1 MVSSS
6 LTSFS
11 WTSCRSHGFSEFS
24 TALLA
29 AWSMMDMMDVMD
41 GGVMVAFLLI
51 VEFVRAVTICRVWP
65 SSSCYLLLAS
75 MLGQWVR
82 AWSESGVSWVWLPCF
97 CYLFSTNMF
106 HKGENK
112 MFQTYFRD
120 VHCTLFQS
128 NEMNVKSEDG
138 WKFHG
143 RPTWSQRPHH
153 STQNRHEWLFN
164 SKKLD
169 VGFCIHFLII
179 HLLTRSSFSRT
190 RHIFLLPDFSKE
202 ISMDEL
208 RVVTFVGIPKVSD
221 LLCSMGNH
229 GIPWNTNIN
238 HTDPY
243 RSIVIHRIPTG

>member
-1 MVSSS
+1 
-6 LTSFS
+6 
-11 WTSCRSHGFSEFS
+11 
-24 TALLA
+24 
-29 AWSMMDMMDVMD
+29 MDMMDVMD

-82 AWSESGVSWVWLPCF
+82 AWSESGVSWVLPPCF
-97 CYLFSTNMF
+97 CYYSP
-106 HKGENK
+106 
-112 MFQTYFRD
+112 QTCVTKVKTKSFKHLSD
-120 VHCTLFQS
+120 TFTLFQS

-143 RPTWSQRPHH
+143 RPTYRVERPHH

-179 HLLTRSSFSRT
+179 HLLTWKSFSRT
-190 RHIFLLPDFSKE
+190 RHMFSLPDFSKE

-221 LLCSMGNH
+221 LLCSMEIMESLEIQH
-229 GIPWNTNIN
+229 Q
-238 HTDPY
+238 PY
-243 RSIVIHRIPTG
+243 RSIQIYSDP